1 MQEPA
6 FSVKLIGNACKS
18 EEQRFNKQTIEKDIL
33 DTARKAD
40 YRKPHIQSRC
50 ISL

>member
-18 EEQRFNKQTIEKDIL
+18 EEQRFNKQTQRKTSWTLHEKQITGNPTSNQDVF
-33 DTARKAD
+33 
-40 YRKPHIQSRC
+40 Y
-50 ISL
+50 